1 MNPILAEEIES
12 LEIIYPDLF
21 TKSSDRELDITVD
34 INSGT
39 EDYLGLKISLF
50 FTEDY
55 PNLGPIFTLKGIN
68 NFDVDNDSLK
78 EAINSSIDRNIG
90 NPMIFDII
98 DSIKN

>member
-39 EDYLGLKISLF
+39 EDYLGLKIRQ
-50 FTEDY
+50 FT
-55 PNLGPIFTLKGIN
+55 
-68 NFDVDNDSLK
+68 
-78 EAINSSIDRNIG
+78 R
-90 NPMIFDII
+90 
-98 DSIKN
+98 